1 MDAESIRGNQEVV
14 RLVRQFDERLRLAR
28 AAELASCNRLLEA
41 EALLCPE
48 GVASASADELNVLA
62 RINVKQCRFADAKK
76 RWEQAISRSVDRRAE
91 FEQCLKALDTYS
103 AQWLK
108 RRTIIWW
115 VSLAVLTVWLIIS
128 VWVLVRRAAS

>member
-1 MDAESIRGNQEVV
+1 MDAVSIRGNQEVV

-48 GVASASADELNVLA
+48 GVALASAAELDVLA

-76 RWEQAISRSVDRRAE
+76 RWEQAISRSEDRRAK

-103 AQWLK
+103 VQWLK
-108 RRTIIWW
+108 RRTIMWW
-115 VSLAVLTVWLIIS
+115 VTLAVLTVWLIVSI
-128 VWVLVRRAAS
+128 WVFVRRVAP